1 MWITSDQKPI
11 LEKMV
16 FGYIV
21 NKTIRTNI
29 HMDDLIFALF
39 MIDGP
44 GFGLE
49 LDRTG
54 EKNTVIIPNSIVN
67 IVWGKIG
74 IKT

>member
-1 MWITSDQKPI
+1 MRS
-11 LEKMV
+11 
-16 FGYIV
+16 
-21 NKTIRTNI
+21 
-29 HMDDLIFALF
+29 LIFALF

-54 EKNTVIIPNSIVN
+54 EKYTVIIPNSIVN

>member
-1 MWITSDQKPI
+1 MQSGYA
-11 LEKMV
+11 LKM
-16 FGYIV
+16 
-21 NKTIRTNI
+21 RS
-29 HMDDLIFALF
+29 LIFALF